1 MSVIDASRA
10 GAARRRGSR
19 PAAGL
24 PRQRVRFALG
34 HSEPNGHLWHREQ
47 VTIGCWL
54 LRLRFASPEHRQ
66 HRRHGGQVPSL
77 TAPRSAGSGSRPS
90 RASLIGADPPGEV
103 ELSGA
108 RWCHDPGA
116 SRIEVSP
123 ALPSRRTTS
132 GSRAPHPRRS
142 RSQTARCRCS
152 VGGSAQGRGHQ
163 SIRDQHVLALYE
175 FTALLASLEPPAAR
189 AAEAAGRDAWQP
201 AGNERVRT
209 RQRRCDVARG
219 VLFRRKR
226 QAHLRGGPLS

>member
-10 GAARRRGSR
+10 GAARRPGS

-163 SIRDQHVLALYE
+163 SSAISTSLRCTSSRHSWRRWSLPPPELQKLLGAMHGNQQAMNGFARVSAGVTSPAE
-175 FTALLASLEPPAAR
+175 FFSEENVKRIFAAAR
-189 AAEAAGRDAWQP
+189 
-201 AGNERVRT
+201 
-209 RQRRCDVARG
+209 
-219 VLFRRKR
+219 
-226 QAHLRGGPLS
+226 